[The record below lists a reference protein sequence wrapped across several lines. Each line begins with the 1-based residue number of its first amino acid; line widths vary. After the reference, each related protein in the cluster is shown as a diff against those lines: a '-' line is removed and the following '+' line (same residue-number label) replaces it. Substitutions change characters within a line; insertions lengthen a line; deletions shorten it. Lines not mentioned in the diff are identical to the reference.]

1 MLLIGISAFV
11 ILEMALVSANHP
23 SHHTGGPYP
32 PKGWKPNG
40 PKFETP
46 ETSVPPVVSEHSST
60 PPPVSPSSQTPFK
73 EYGPPHNKPILQTE
87 HTTIKAEVPITEPSS
102 NSEDV
107 EIVNELNELN
117 RKRRQK
123 SAKLEDVEEFDVTT
137 NPSLTIEKK
146 EDLSPTTRDMGTYYI
161 YHPNGVLQKIVYS
174 TKNDRI
180 NMEFIARLKYENVIS
195 IEDPLYTYD
204 PSLNKFVSRLNDKNW
219 TTFDNCQD
227 IKLLADKLVSNYASL
242 IETCFPLQRQNS
254 DKQPVK
260 WFNEDLRRMRDTLRS
275 IKIIYN
281 VTKNTSDK
289 LVYEK
294 FKKKYRE
301 AIQHT
306 KKLRYDNFITCSHNK
321 SKASWRLVNY
331 ELKRNIKD
339 THSNLDVNLV
349 NRYFSTVAANILS
362 SLPPNKVDTSN
373 YLNFVNKPNVTF
385 FLSPVTESEV
395 TETIN
400 NLSSS
405 ECPDAFG
412 LHIDSALSW
421 SSHIEYLCKKISSQL
436 FLLRQLKRF
445 SNINTLLSVYYS
457 LIQSQISYGILLWG
471 NSSNSFLIFRLQ
483 KKALRI
489 MAGVGPREHC
499 ISLFLKYNIMTVTNL
514 YLYHSLQFIHNNIG
528 SYVTNSIIH
537 NYNTRNAKLLRP
549 PRHHFYMTEKTQ

>member
-1 MLLIGISAFV
+1 MLFSNNHNSFETVEFCNKLCGAWLESGNSTRNKKIFHMIYSAALLI
-11 ILEMALVSANHP
+11 
-23 SHHTGGPYP
+23 
-32 PKGWKPNG
+32 
-40 PKFETP
+40 
-46 ETSVPPVVSEHSST
+46 
-60 PPPVSPSSQTPFK
+60 
-73 EYGPPHNKPILQTE
+73 YGLFFYVLQSCLAVFIAG
-87 HTTIKAEVPITEPSS
+87 H
-102 NSEDV
+102 
-107 EIVNELNELN
+107 L
-117 RKRRQK
+117 
-123 SAKLEDVEEFDVTT
+123 
-137 NPSLTIEKK
+137 
-146 EDLSPTTRDMGTYYI
+146 DLSLLDEAADKSP
-161 YHPNGVLQKIVYS
+161 QKWIR
-174 TKNDRI
+174 K
-180 NMEFIARLKYENVIS
+180 LK
-195 IEDPLYTYD
+195 
-204 PSLNKFVSRLNDKNW
+204 PSGLNKFVSRLNDKNW
-219 TTFDNCQD
+219 TIFDNCQD
-227 IKLLADKLVSNYASL
+227 INLLADKLVSNYASL

-306 KKLRYDNFITCSHNK
+306 KKLRYDNFITCSQNK

-412 LHIDSALSW
+412 
-421 SSHIEYLCKKISSQL
+421 
-436 FLLRQLKRF
+436 
-445 SNINTLLSVYYS
+445 
-457 LIQSQISYGILLWG
+457 
-471 NSSNSFLIFRLQ
+471 
-483 KKALRI
+483 
-489 MAGVGPREHC
+489 
-499 ISLFLKYNIMTVTNL
+499 
-514 YLYHSLQFIHNNIG
+514 

-549 PRHHFYMTEKTQ
+549 PRHHLYMTEKNSVNISHYNRLPENLKKLNTYLFKKKLMSFFKSHCFYTVKDFESFESSINQGKMLQQHLSIVAIKSVVVMVFHLLLVTVNELQSRLTYPIPCDRPASKQ